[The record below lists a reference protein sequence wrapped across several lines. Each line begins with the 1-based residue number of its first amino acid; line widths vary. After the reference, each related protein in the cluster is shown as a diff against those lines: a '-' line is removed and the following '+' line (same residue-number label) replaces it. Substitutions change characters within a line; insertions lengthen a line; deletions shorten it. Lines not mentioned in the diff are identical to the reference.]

1 MLTAPVM
8 AAAAGMANA
17 APPLSDVATQL
28 ERIADLLGWL
38 LALAGI
44 VTVAL
49 VATAACAGYMLFSTR
64 QHRAGDLFR
73 LQAEDLLG
81 RGELDQVIRMA
92 RERLD
97 RYPDDVW
104 AHWYLGQGYFRKQ
117 AWPDARHA
125 FRNVL
130 ELEPSWYGSVED
142 YMARIEEGLVDSAP
156 RLVD

>member
-1 MLTAPVM
+1 MAMLVLQ
-8 AAAAGMANA
+8 AAVSGTIDA
-17 APPLSDVATQL
+17 APAISEVAAHL
-28 ERIADLLGWL
+28 ETIAGLLGWL
-38 LALAGI
+38 VVLAGI
-44 VTVAL
+44 VTLAL
-49 VATAACAGYMLFSTR
+49 LATAGFAGYTLFSTR

-81 RGELDQVIRMA
+81 RGEIEEVIRMA
-92 RERLD
+92 RVRLE

-104 AHWYLGQGYFRKQ
+104 AHWYLGQGYFRRQ

-125 FRNVL
+125 FRSVL

-142 YMARIEEGLVDSAP
+142 YLARIEEGLVESAP